1 MEYTF
6 RLGVHIKEMR
16 GTVISVLFS
25 YVLLG
30 VSLSAPVGPINVAQ
44 INKGIK
50 NGFLSAWLV
59 GVGAMLADVM
69 MMFLIYFGVSTYL
82 TTPIAKLMIW
92 VFGFFTLLYLGYES
106 IRDASKQVD
115 SIENEEKEH
124 PMKSFA
130 AGFFIAISN
139 PLNIVFWIG
148 IYGAVLTSAIGTVG
162 KEKALLYSIMIFVG
176 IMIWDLFMATTIHF
190 GRKFVNDRIMK
201 WISLAAEI
209 ILVGFGMYFGYE
221 AVQGV
226 QKLM

>member
-1 MEYTF
+1 M
-6 RLGVHIKEMR
+6 
-16 GTVISVLFS
+16 ISVLFS

-30 VSLSAPVGPINVAQ
+30 VSLSAPVDPINVAQ

-201 WISLAAEI
+201 WISLAAGI